1 MNQTYTLLSLCEA
14 YQKIEIPIIQR
25 NYVQGNDKTIRRHFV
40 NYLVK
45 ALTQQS
51 PVELDFVYGA
61 ERQDTRLTDNC
72 APNNCAPQVGKVLI
86 PLDGQQRLTTLWLL
100 HG

>member
-1 MNQTYTLLSLCEA
+1 M
-14 YQKIEIPIIQR
+14 
-25 NYVQGNDKTIRRHFV
+25 D
-40 NYLVK
+40 YLVK

-100 HG
+100 HGYLLALEQVSNNPEQLSPEERETQMPTLGAFCL